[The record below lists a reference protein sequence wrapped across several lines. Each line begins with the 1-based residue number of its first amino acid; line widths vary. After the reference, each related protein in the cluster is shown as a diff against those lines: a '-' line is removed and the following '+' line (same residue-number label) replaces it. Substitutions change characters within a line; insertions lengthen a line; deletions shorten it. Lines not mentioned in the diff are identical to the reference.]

1 MADKV
6 VDDRHPIVL
15 VIHGGAG
22 TILRKN
28 MTAER
33 ESHYREALS
42 HALQIGFQVLS
53 TGGSSMDAVE
63 AAVRFMEDS
72 PLFNAGRGS
81 VLNADGSIEMDA
93 SVMDG
98 SNLKAG
104 AVCAVTNIKNPVT
117 LARHVMEHTN
127 HVMLSGEG
135 AERFALQSH
144 GVEIVHDVSYFHTEF
159 RQKQLDKL
167 RATDSSAQQL
177 DHNVTV
183 SGSSVMTREEEE
195 EEEAIEEKE
204 HKYGTVGAVALDCNG
219 NLAAAT
225 STGGMTNKMP
235 GRVGD
240 SSIIG
245 AGTYANNETCA
256 VSATGHGEVFIRAC
270 VSHDISAMMEYKG
283 VPLVEAAEDVVM
295 RKLVNMGGSGGVV
308 AVDGRGSIA
317 MPFNSEG
324 MYRGFAR
331 GYFSS
336 KAMGDAVSS
345 CEKMVAI
352 FRDDECE

>member
-1 MADKV
+1 MMADKAE
-6 VDDRHPIVL
+6 DRCPIVL

-28 MTAER
+28 MSAER

-63 AAVRFMEDS
+63 ATVRYMEDS
-72 PLFNAGRGS
+72 PLFNAGHGS
-81 VLNADGSIEMDA
+81 VLNADGSVELDA

-98 SNLKAG
+98 SNLNAG
-104 AVCAVTNIKNPVT
+104 AVCAVTNTKNPVT
-117 LARHVMEHTN
+117 LARHVMEYTN
-127 HVMLSGEG
+127 HVLLSGKG
-135 AERFALQSH
+135 AEQFAMKQQQSH
-144 GVEIVHDVSYFHTEF
+144 GLEIVHDMSYFHTEF
-159 RQKQLDKL
+159 RRKQLDKL
-167 RATDSSAQQL
+167 RVIDSSSQQL

-183 SGSSVMTREEEE
+183 SGSSVMTREEE
-195 EEEAIEEKE
+195 EEKE

-240 SSIIG
+240 SSVIG

-270 VSHDISAMMEYKG
+270 VSHDISAMIEYKG
-283 VPLVEAAEDVVM
+283 VSLQEAADEVVM
-295 RKLVNMGGSGGVV
+295 QKLVKLGGSGGVIS
-308 AVDGRGSIA
+308 VDCRGSIA

-331 GYFSS
+331 GYFSTT
-336 KAMGDAVSS
+336 ATGDAVSS

-352 FRDDECE
+352 FRDD